1 MNDQIESTRWERLS
15 FALLHVWVLGVCFVV
30 IGAFLVQFVGR
41 ELPCPL
47 CLLQR
52 MAMLLAAMGPMFI
65 IRRAMSVDSRPAADF
80 STGFGM
86 SILASVLGLAISG
99 RQTLLHILPGDPG
112 YGGAV
117 FGLHLYTWAFIV
129 FIVVIL
135 VSGLTLSAGSMMV
148 VGTRGGR
155 PAAWSRITGWVLG
168 VVIAGN
174 VVSALFE
181 SGTDWFLP
189 DNPTNYQLIEEFRE
203 FLETRSSAVD
213 PSGQK
218 AN

>member
-1 MNDQIESTRWERLS
+1 MNGRTRLDRIS
-15 FALLHVWVLGVCFVV
+15 FFLLHIWVLGVCGVV
-30 IGAFLVQFVGR
+30 IGAFLVQLLGS

-65 IRRAMSVDSRPAADF
+65 IRRTSVVGSDATSDF

-117 FGLHLYTWAFIV
+117 FGLHLYTWAFVV
-129 FIVVIL
+129 FLVILL
-135 VSGLTLSAGSMMV
+135 VSGLTLASGSLMV
-148 VGTRGGR
+148 VGSRPGR
-155 PAAWSRITGWVLG
+155 SGSWSRITSVVFG
-168 VVIAGN
+168 VVILGN
-174 VVSALFE
+174 VVSTFVE
-181 SGTDWFLP
+181 SGTEWFLP
-189 DNPTNYQLIEEFRE
+189 DNPTNYELLQEFRE
-203 FLETRSSAVD
+203 FLDARSSAGDQSV
-213 PSGQK
+213 QK

>member
-1 MNDQIESTRWERLS
+1 MTSSMNWQRLS
-15 FALLHVWVLGVCFVV
+15 FVLLHVWVLGVCGVV

-47 CLLQR
+47 CILQR
-52 MAMLLAAMGPMFI
+52 MAMLLAAMGPMLI
-65 IRRAMSVDSRPAADF
+65 IRRATIAGSDATADF

-112 YGGAV
+112 YGDAV
-117 FGLHLYTWAFIV
+117 FGRHLYTWAFIV
-129 FIVVIL
+129 FMVILL
-135 VSGLTLSAGSMMV
+135 VSGLTLVMGSMMV
-148 VGTRGGR
+148 VGNRPGR
-155 PAAWSRITGWVLG
+155 PGAWTRITSWVLG
-168 VVIAGN
+168 VVIAAN
-174 VVSALFE
+174 AISVFVE

-189 DNPTNYQLIEEFRE
+189 DDPTDYRLIEEFRE
-203 FLETRSSAVD
+203 FLKSRPSVAD
-213 PSGQK
+213 PSVQK

>member
-1 MNDQIESTRWERLS
+1 MIEPTKSTGWQRIS
-15 FALLHVWVLGVCFVV
+15 FALLHVWVLGVCVVV
-30 IGAFLVQFVGR
+30 IGAFLVQFIGR

-65 IRRAMSVDSRPAADF
+65 IHRVTSVDSEPGADF

-86 SILASVLGLAISG
+86 SIIASVLGLAISG

-148 VGTRGGR
+148 VGTRRGR
-155 PAAWSRITGWVLG
+155 PGVWSRITGWVLG

-181 SGTDWFLP
+181 SGTNWFLP
-189 DNPTNYQLIEEFRE
+189 DNPTNYQLIEEFR
-203 FLETRSSAVD
+203 
-213 PSGQK
+213 GY
-218 AN
+218 NG

>member
-1 MNDQIESTRWERLS
+1 MTSSMNWQRLS
-15 FALLHVWVLGVCFVV
+15 FVLLHVWVLGVCVVV
-30 IGAFLVQFVGR
+30 IGAFLVQFVGH

-47 CLLQR
+47 CILQR
-52 MAMLLAAMGPMFI
+52 MAMLLAAMGPMLI
-65 IRRAMSVDSRPAADF
+65 IRRATIAGSDSTADF

-112 YGGAV
+112 YGDAV

-129 FIVVIL
+129 FIVILL
-135 VSGLTLSAGSMMV
+135 VSGLTLVMGSMMV
-148 VGTRGGR
+148 VGNRPGR
-155 PAAWSRITGWVLG
+155 PGAWTRITSWVLG
-168 VVIAGN
+168 VVITAN
-174 VVSALFE
+174 AISVFAE

-189 DNPTNYQLIEEFRE
+189 DNPTDYRLIEEFRE
-203 FLETRSSAVD
+203 FLKSRPSVAD
-213 PSGQK
+213 PSVQK

>member
-1 MNDQIESTRWERLS
+1 MTSSMNWQRVS
-15 FALLHVWVLGVCFVV
+15 FVLLHVWVLGVCGVV

-47 CLLQR
+47 CILQR
-52 MAMLLAAMGPMFI
+52 MAMLLAAMGPMLI
-65 IRRAMSVDSRPAADF
+65 IRRATIAGSDATADF

-112 YGGAV
+112 YGDAV
-117 FGLHLYTWAFIV
+117 FELHLYTWAFIV
-129 FIVVIL
+129 FIVILL
-135 VSGLTLSAGSMMV
+135 VSGLTLVMGSMMV
-148 VGTRGGR
+148 VGNRPGR
-155 PAAWSRITGWVLG
+155 PGAWTRITSWVLG
-168 VVIAGN
+168 VVIAAN
-174 VVSALFE
+174 AISVFVE

-189 DNPTNYQLIEEFRE
+189 DDPTDYRLIEEFRE
-203 FLETRSSAVD
+203 FLKSRPSVAD
-213 PSGQK
+213 PSVQK